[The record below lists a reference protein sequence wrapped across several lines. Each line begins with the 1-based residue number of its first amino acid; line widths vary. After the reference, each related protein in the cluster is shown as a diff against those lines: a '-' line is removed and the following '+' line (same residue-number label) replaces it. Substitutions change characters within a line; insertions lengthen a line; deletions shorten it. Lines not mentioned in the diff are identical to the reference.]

1 MVGAKSRI
9 GLSTRSHAEHE
20 WPEISRQTSFL
31 LPYQFRD
38 LSFLEQFFVPTAP
51 CAQPVLSSQ
60 S

>member
-9 GLSTRSHAEHE
+9 GLSTRSHAGHE

-31 LPYQFRD
+31 SYQFRD